1 MRVVTICSSSKFYAE
16 AKALE
21 AALIKSGCT
30 VFTPDFNFDET
41 KVIVDEKMKRELT
54 RTFLRKIDS
63 SEAILVV
70 DCNGYVG
77 RSVAIEA
84 GYAYAKSKVII
95 LIEPAEELA
104 VRALADH
111 VIGIEEILANAD
123 VIRGL

>member
-1 MRVVTICSSSKFYAE
+1 MSALTASRTCEFTPKRKRSKQRSSSP
-16 AKALE
+16 
-21 AALIKSGCT
+21 GCT
-30 VFTPDFNFDET
+30 VFTPDFDFDET
-41 KVIVDEKMKRELT
+41 NVIGNETKKRELT
-54 RTFLRKIDS
+54 HAFLRKIDS

-104 VRALADH
+104 VQALTDH
-111 VIGIEEILANAD
+111 VVGIEEILANAG
-123 VIRGL
+123 VIRDL

>member
-1 MRVVTICSSSKFYAE
+1 MRFVTICSSSKFYAE

-21 AALIKSGCT
+21 AALIESGCT
-30 VFTPDFNFDET
+30 VFTPDFDFDET
-41 KVIVDEKMKRELT
+41 NVIGNETKKRELT
-54 RTFLRKIDS
+54 HAFLRKIDS

-70 DCNGYVG
+70 DYNGYVG

-104 VRALADH
+104 VQALTDH
-111 VIGIEEILANAD
+111 VIGIEEILANAG
-123 VIRGL
+123 VIRDL